1 MILVRNNTDILQVAV
16 EIRATANLKCK
27 AFCAARKE
35 RGVAS
40 GVTPRGNSE
49 SLFRKLDLSQ
59 ATLAGVLGQVTS
71 DIRDR
76 TVELEGLSLN
86 GATALASEDRLEQEM
101 FAGEEPTTEFGAG
114 EEDALVST
122 GSSASG
128 DWYSLMEV
136 EASQVE
142 GAVALYQ
149 LPKSAGDDGK
159 KDAKPAP
166 HQVQEVRTTPLGL
179 STLED
184 LQVFH
189 ESQWVKIVEAIQLDY
204 WAEAE
209 KHLVE
214 LQNAST
220 WFLGQNQ
227 AWLSIEE
234 KR

>member
-1 MILVRNNTDILQVAV
+1 MAAGV
-16 EIRATANLKCK
+16 RATATKRLQ
-27 AFCAARKE
+27 AFHKVRRE
-35 RGVAS
+35 GVVAS
-40 GVTPRGNSE
+40 QVTPRGNSE
-49 SLFRKLDLSQ
+49 SLCRKLDLSQ

-122 GSSASG
+122 GSSVSG

-136 EASQVE
+136 EASRVE

-149 LPKSAGDDGK
+149 LPRSAGDDGK

-189 ESQWVKIVEAIQLDY
+189 ESQWVKIVESIQLDY
-204 WAEAE
+204 WTEAE
-209 KHLVE
+209 KHLME

-227 AWLSIEE
+227 AWLSIEQN
-234 KR
+234 R